1 MASTIRIKRSA
12 EQGKIPL
19 TTNLELG
26 ELAINTYDG
35 KLFLKR
41 NTGLSE
47 YIVEVGGNVGF
58 EVKNQTANTITKG
71 TVVRFAGTIGAS
83 GQLLIEPFL
92 ANGTY
97 PSDYV
102 VGLVENDIPSGG
114 DGFVVDHGK
123 IRAVNTSQFAA
134 GTILYASSTVAGALT
149 STRPA
154 APNNKVTI
162 AAVVNSHE
170 NNGVLEVRVGIGSQ
184 LGNDELVE
192 LSNLQNNDIIKYNST
207 TGRFE
212 NGQPQQLSE
221 SDTLDSVTDRGAT
234 TTNAITVGTI
244 QHSGLV
250 TTEGTNL
257 DQIKTFTKSIT
268 LTTDWQDT
276 GIKGTDLA
284 TGTYIVQLYANDTGA
299 GGTNS
304 NEYYSGT
311 MSWYNGDTN
320 SSVELPTDE
329 IVLHRAGGSGEGGLY
344 LRTYRT
350 TSASLDDL
358 KLQIFANQAN
368 ASASNYVFKF
378 RRMI

>member
-1 MASTIRIKRSA
+1 
-12 EQGKIPL
+12 L
-19 TTNLELG
+19 
-26 ELAINTYDG
+26 
-35 KLFLKR
+35 
-41 NTGLSE
+41 
-47 YIVEVGGNVGF
+47 
-58 EVKNQTANTITKG
+58 
-71 TVVRFAGTIGAS
+71 GAS
-83 GQLLIEPFL
+83 GQLLVEKFL

-97 PSDYV
+97 PSEYV
-102 VGLVENDIPSGG
+102 IGIVEEDIVNGG
-114 DGFVVDHGK
+114 NGFVIDHGK
-123 IRAVNTSQFAA
+123 IRGVNTSQFAA
-134 GTILYASSTVAGALT
+134 GTILYASNLVAGALT

-162 AAVVNSHE
+162 AAVVNSHQ
-170 NNGVLEVRVGIGSQ
+170 NNGTLEVRVSIGSQ

-212 NGQPQQLSE
+212 NVPPSSE
-221 SDTLDSVTDRGAT
+221 LDTLNSVTTRGAT

-257 DQIKTFTKSIT
+257 DQVKTITRSIT
-268 LTTDWQDT
+268 LTTNWQDT

-284 TGTYIVQLYANDTGA
+284 TGTYIVQLYANDTSA

-320 SSVELPTDE
+320 SSVEIPTDE

-350 TSASLDDL
+350 GSASADDL